1 MYLYVCTCV
10 EDVYII
16 PQYMNMCAFSK
27 VPMIMFDD
35 RDDFR
40 WTVVFWR

>member
-1 MYLYVCTCV
+1 MCTCV

-16 PQYMNMCAFSK
+16 PQYMNMSAFSK
-27 VPMIMFDD
+27 VPMIMYDI

-40 WTVVFWR
+40 RSVVFWR